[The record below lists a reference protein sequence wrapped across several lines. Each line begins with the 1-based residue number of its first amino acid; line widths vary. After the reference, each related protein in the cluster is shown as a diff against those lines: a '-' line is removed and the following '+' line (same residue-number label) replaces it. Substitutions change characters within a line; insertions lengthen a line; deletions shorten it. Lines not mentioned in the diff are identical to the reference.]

1 MYEPF
6 CHGQDGFFNTIRKM
20 AQDRREPSA
29 VHVVGNMDWDG
40 LHRPQIYY
48 AMVAIF
54 SGLFLSVIDGTIC
67 NVALPTIA
75 RQLQISSSDSIWIV
89 NAFQLVV
96 VMTLLPCS
104 ALGELFGFKR
114 TYLWGMV
121 FFTVGS
127 LCCALS
133 GSFVCCSFTHVARR
147 GGSHGD
153 EREWLF
159 GTSDLSETPSGQR
172 FRTECHGRGSGLRG
186 RTYDIRCD
194 FIRGLLAMAVC
205 REFAVR
211 RTDILFSP

>member
-1 MYEPF
+1 MYKPF
-6 CHGQDGFFNTIRKM
+6 CRGQDGFFNLKRAMVQNERKT
-20 AQDRREPSA
+20 ST

-121 FFTVGS
+121 FFTVVV
-127 LCCALS
+127 LCLVR
-133 GSFVCCSFTHVARR
+133 FVCPVGSFTHVARR
-147 GGSHGD
+147 GGGHGD
-153 EREWLF
+153 ECERLF
-159 GTSDLSETPSGQR
+159 GASDLSETPSGQR
-172 FRTECHGRGSGLRG
+172 FRAECHGRGFGFRG
-186 RTYDIRCD
+186 RTYIVRCY
-194 FIRGLLAMAVC
+194 FVRVFLAMAVC

-211 RTDILFSP
+211 RTDILFGP